1 LNSFHKIQRV
11 WLYQKILEIIEI
23 NCVLT
28 SGNITNTDLEG
39 TTEEKTIMDLI

>member
-1 LNSFHKIQRV
+1 MV

-23 NCVLT
+23 KEVLA

-39 TTEEKTIMDLI
+39 PIAGKIIMNLTQSTN